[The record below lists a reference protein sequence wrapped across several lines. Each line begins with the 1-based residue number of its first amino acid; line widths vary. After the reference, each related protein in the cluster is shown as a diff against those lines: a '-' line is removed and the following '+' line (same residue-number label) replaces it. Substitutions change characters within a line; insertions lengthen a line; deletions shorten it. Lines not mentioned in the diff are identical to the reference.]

1 MERRERLSKKFV
13 EKVAIFPD
21 QLEVTV
27 SGSPRL
33 SVILS
38 EVGLSVAQSEMLRV
52 GGGTR
57 HNGVRA
63 LDAYRAWSSSHVGA
77 KIDGN
82 PVREVGSTELWLPA
96 A

>member
-1 MERRERLSKKFV
+1 MERRECLSKKFV

-27 SGSPRL
+27 SGSPSL

-57 HNGVRA
+57 NNALRA
-63 LDAYRAWSSSHVGA
+63 FDACPAWGSAHVG
-77 KIDGN
+77 
-82 PVREVGSTELWLPA
+82 E
-96 A
+96 